1 MGGVQA
7 CPGGLCGSNEL
18 RLVAVAQFLTDF
30 HLERATGC
38 PTLPSVGF
46 VVVRWRS
53 GGLGHTKRFSE
64 RLGCVWEF
72 GGSFTSFCGV
82 FGVRGGSQL
91 TFGALI
97 QGQVACNVLHESPR
111 AASSVE

>member
-38 PTLPSVGF
+38 LTLPSVGCA
-46 VVVRWRS
+46 
-53 GGLGHTKRFSE
+53 GGLAAWVTPS
-64 RLGCVWEF
+64 
-72 GGSFTSFCGV
+72 GSQSDWGV
-82 FGVRGGSQL
+82 FGNLEVHSQV
-91 TFGALI
+91 F
-97 QGQVACNVLHESPR
+97 
-111 AASSVE
+111 VEFLE